1 MQAEKKFTQQPLFS
15 LILPFYKQEDHVR
28 EVVSDFQKKLEEL
41 GDPFEIIV
49 VINGARSLSE
59 ESSLKIL
66 SETPLVTQW
75 SIRESGWGR
84 AVNWGIAHAQ
94 GAYVCYTN
102 SARTSGAELVRLL
115 KYAKVSEDAI
125 VKATR
130 IERSSFSRKWTS
142 IFYNILNKFI
152 LKTPI
157 WDVNATPKIIPKK
170 LMDTIPLR
178 SMGDSIDAELMFKAF
193 QKNIPIVEIPIRQT
207 ERKTGKS
214 TTNWKSAVRMFF
226 GIFEIKRDA
235 KK

>member
-1 MQAEKKFTQQPLFS
+1 MQAEQNREKRVLFS

-28 EVVSDFQKKLEEL
+28 EVVNDFQKKLEEL
-41 GDPFEIIV
+41 GDSFEIIV
-49 VINGARSLSE
+49 VINGVSSLSG
-59 ESSLKIL
+59 ESVEKIL
-66 SETPLVTQW
+66 STTPVITQW
-75 SIRESGWGR
+75 SIRKSGWGR

-94 GAYVCYTN
+94 GSYICYTN
-102 SARTSGAELVRLL
+102 SARTNGAELVRLL

-130 IERSSFSRKWTS
+130 IERSSFARKWTS
-142 IFYNILNKFI
+142 IFYNLLNKFI

-170 LMDTIPLR
+170 LLDTISLS

-193 QKNIPIVEIPIRQT
+193 QKNIPIIEIPIRQT

-214 TTNWKSAVRMFF
+214 TTNWKSAVSMFF
-226 GIFEIKRDA
+226 GIIEIKRDA